1 MMVFLFSIMIAAL
14 TLIFDSSCTATCLP
28 LESIRNSAI
37 VISKSRSKLSSFT
50 LFWNQGR
57 FLNVVTFNGS
67 QFLKRFLTLVRHKR
81 SLKSKQQTVNFFERW
96 EENVP
101 TETVTSLT
109 NFGAINVFFVVSF
122 SLESPHRSHPKNI
135 SLTSTHNKVEG
146 TTEAAAAA
154 ARTPPVTA
162 EASSTKT
169 DTGQRRFA
177 ARNPVEEVK
186 KGTRSGG
193 SYEAQKG
200 SFYL

>member
-1 MMVFLFSIMIAAL
+1 MKPRQVLECSHFEWITISEKIFNTCETQKKPQIEATDRQLL
-14 TLIFDSSCTATCLP
+14 LI
-28 LESIRNSAI
+28 
-37 VISKSRSKLSSFT
+37 
-50 LFWNQGR
+50 
-57 FLNVVTFNGS
+57 
-67 QFLKRFLTLVRHKR
+67 QFFI
-81 SLKSKQQTVNFFERW
+81 NFFERW

-146 TTEAAAAA
+146 TTEAAAA
-154 ARTPPVTA
+154 RTPPVTA